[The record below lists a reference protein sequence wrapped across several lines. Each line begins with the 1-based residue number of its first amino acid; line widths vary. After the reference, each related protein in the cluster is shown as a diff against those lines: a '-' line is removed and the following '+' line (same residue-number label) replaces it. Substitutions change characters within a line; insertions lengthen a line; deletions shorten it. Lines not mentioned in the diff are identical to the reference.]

1 MYKKKNRLET
11 ERIHGLTAMVLII
24 VIMMSVLGTITGCGT
39 VKKEEGKI
47 TVVTTLFPQYDFV
60 RQIAGDRVNVKLL
73 LQPGIEAH
81 SYDPSPSDLGAIN
94 ESDLFIYTGKYME
107 TWAADMISSLERDVT
122 VLDLSKDIKLAEEE
136 HGREDGAV
144 GESSSEGSGEHYHV
158 YDPHIWTSLENASVM
173 VSNIA
178 GTLSELDPENE
189 KYYMEN
195 SEKYIGEL
203 RLLESQLK
211 EIVANADYKTVYFGG
226 KFAMYYF
233 TEELGLDYISAF
245 DSCTSE
251 TEPSARLVAKIVD
264 AVKEDQ
270 APVVY
275 YEELSNHKAADA
287 ICAETGA
294 KALLLHSCH
303 NISKAEYQA
312 GVTYLSLMKQNRDN
326 LIEGLFS
333 EEKQEHWRNLYHD
346 K

>member
-1 MYKKKNRLET
+1 
-11 ERIHGLTAMVLII
+11 
-24 VIMMSVLGTITGCGT
+24 
-39 VKKEEGKI
+39 
-47 TVVTTLFPQYDFV
+47 
-60 RQIAGDRVNVKLL
+60 
-73 LQPGIEAH
+73 
-81 SYDPSPSDLGAIN
+81 
-94 ESDLFIYTGKYME
+94 
-107 TWAADMISSLERDVT
+107 MISSLERDVT

-144 GESSSEGSGEHYHV
+144 GESSSEGSGEHDHV

>member
-1 MYKKKNRLET
+1 MGIKMHKKKKRPELMGIGRL
-11 ERIHGLTAMVLII
+11 AAII
-24 VIMMSVLGTITGCGT
+24 LMIGIMISVPGAITGCGT
-39 VKKEEGKI
+39 VKQEDGKL

-60 RQIAGDRVNVKLL
+60 RQIAGDKVNVKLL

-81 SYDPSPSDLGAIN
+81 SYDPSPSDLVAVN

-107 TWAADMISSLERDVT
+107 TWAADMISSMERDVE
-122 VLDLSKDIKLAEEE
+122 VLDLSKDITLAEEHGTEQEPE
-136 HGREDGAV
+136 HSS
-144 GESSSEGSGEHYHV
+144 GESGEHEHI
-158 YDPHIWTSLENASVM
+158 YDPHIWTSLDNACIM

-178 GTLSELDPENE
+178 RALSELDPENE
-189 KYYMEN
+189 RYYMEN
-195 SEKYIGEL
+195 SEQYIGKL
-203 RLLESQLK
+203 RLLESQFQ
-211 EIVANADYKTVYFGG
+211 EIAANADHKTIYFGG
-226 KFAMYYF
+226 KFALYYF

-294 KALLLHSCH
+294 EALLLHSCH

-312 GVTYLSLMKQNRDN
+312 GVTYLSLMEQNRDN

-346 K
+346 

>member
-1 MYKKKNRLET
+1 MHKKKNRPET
-11 ERIHGLTAMVLII
+11 VGIRRLTVMII
-24 VIMMSVLGTITGCGT
+24 MIGIMISVPGVITGCGT
-39 VKKEEGKI
+39 AKRGDGKL

-60 RQIAGDRVNVKLL
+60 RQIAGDKVNVKLL

-81 SYDPSPSDLGAIN
+81 SYDPSPSDLVAVN

-122 VLDLSKDIKLAEEE
+122 VLDLSKDITLAEEE
-136 HGREDGAV
+136 HGTE
-144 GESSSEGSGEHYHV
+144 ESGGHEHI
-158 YDPHIWTSLENASVM
+158 YDPHIWTSLENACIM
-173 VSNIA
+173 VSDIA

-189 KYYMEN
+189 KYYLEN
-195 SEKYIGEL
+195 SERYISEL
-203 RLLESQLK
+203 RLLESQFQ
-211 EIVANADYKTVYFGG
+211 EIAANADHKTIYFGG

-264 AVKEDQ
+264 AVKEDRV
-270 APVVY
+270 PVVY

-294 KALLLHSCH
+294 EALLLHSCH
-303 NISKAEYQA
+303 NISKEEYQA
-312 GVTYLSLMKQNRDN
+312 GVTYLSLMRQNRDN

-333 EEKQEHWRNLYHD
+333 EEKQEYWRNLYHD

>member
-1 MYKKKNRLET
+1 
-11 ERIHGLTAMVLII
+11 
-24 VIMMSVLGTITGCGT
+24 MSVLGTITGCGT

-144 GESSSEGSGEHYHV
+144 GESSSEGSGEHDHV

-178 GTLSELDPENE
+178 GTLSELDP
-189 KYYMEN
+189 
-195 SEKYIGEL
+195 
-203 RLLESQLK
+203 
-211 EIVANADYKTVYFGG
+211 
-226 KFAMYYF
+226 
-233 TEELGLDYISAF
+233 
-245 DSCTSE
+245 
-251 TEPSARLVAKIVD
+251 
-264 AVKEDQ
+264 
-270 APVVY
+270 
-275 YEELSNHKAADA
+275 
-287 ICAETGA
+287 
-294 KALLLHSCH
+294 
-303 NISKAEYQA
+303 
-312 GVTYLSLMKQNRDN
+312 
-326 LIEGLFS
+326 
-333 EEKQEHWRNLYHD
+333 
-346 K
+346 

>member
-11 ERIHGLTAMVLII
+11 VGIRRLTAIFL
-24 VIMMSVLGTITGCGT
+24 VIGIMISVSGILTGCGT
-39 VKKEEGKI
+39 VKQEDGKI

-60 RQIAGDRVNVKLL
+60 RQIAGDKVNVKLL

-81 SYDPSPSDLGAIN
+81 SYDPSPSDLVAIN

-122 VLDLSKDIKLAEEE
+122 VLDLSKDIKLVEEE
-136 HGREDGAV
+136 HGMEEEADNSS
-144 GESSSEGSGEHYHV
+144 GESGGHEHI
-158 YDPHIWTSLENASVM
+158 YDPHIWTSLENACIM

-178 GTLSELDPENE
+178 ETLSELDPENK
-189 KYYMEN
+189 KYYLEN
-195 SEKYIGEL
+195 SDKYIGEL
-203 RLLESQLK
+203 RLLESQFQ
-211 EIVANADYKTVYFGG
+211 EIVENADYKTIYFGG

-264 AVKEDQ
+264 AVKENR

-287 ICAETGA
+287 ICSETGA
-294 KALLLHSCH
+294 EALLLHSCH

-326 LIEGLFS
+326 LMEGLFS
-333 EEKQEHWRNLYHD
+333 EEKQEYWRKLYHD